1 MNKLFY
7 FLHSIFE
14 GKLCMLGNYSWFC
27 CLRTLKKQNFHEHY
41 QSVQQFGPRSG
52 PTHFVVPD
60 LGPSC
65 FQRLS
70 ADEKSRKQG
79 NSFLL
84 L

>member
-1 MNKLFY
+1 
-7 FLHSIFE
+7 
-14 GKLCMLGNYSWFC
+14 MLGNYSWFC

-70 ADEKSRKQG
+70 ADEKARKQG
-79 NSFLL
+79 NSFFAFIASTYISLKKICL
-84 L
+84 KL